1 MLAHNKNST
10 PVRRLLQ
17 QVMGM
22 VQEQGFTPHGRGFFK
37 AFLVE
42 FGLYALVLLV
52 TAWQGG
58 SVVLALLACLL
69 VFALLRLLMVL
80 GNVIPTW
87 RARSPI
93 APEHRVGLAGMLA
106 MIWREWQ
113 AALLT
118 YPFLFAF
125 EPWLMPNNPRPGLP
139 HRGAPIVLVPGFFTN
154 RGYLWFW
161 RHWLRQ
167 NGYGQVYA
175 VSPTPVFES
184 VERNAE
190 HLARFVDEVLAETG
204 ATRVV
209 LIGHSMGGLV
219 IRLYLHRFGGLD
231 KAELAIAVGS
241 PLRGT
246 ILAQGKES
254 MGPIIAQLTS
264 RNAWA
269 EAFTAEVEQAP
280 CPLPFVAL
288 WSPQDTIVAPQH
300 NSCVA
305 PHYGRNLVLPGIG
318 HMEMVSS
325 ATVGRTLV
333 TLLDAHNAGSGA

>member
-1 MLAHNKNST
+1 MLAHNKNGT
-10 PVRRLLQ
+10 PVWRHRQ
-17 QVMGM
+17 QGNKM
-22 VQEQGFTPHGRGFFK
+22 VQEQGFTPHGRGFLK

-42 FGLYALVLLV
+42 FGLYGLVVLL
-52 TAWQGG
+52 TAWRGG
-58 SVVLALLACLL
+58 SVILALVGCLL
-69 VFALLRLLMVL
+69 TFAVLRLMMVL

-87 RARSPI
+87 QARSPI
-93 APEHRVGLAGMLA
+93 APEHAVSVTGMLA
-106 MIWREWQ
+106 MVWREWQ
-113 AALLT
+113 AAVLT

-125 EPWLMPNNPRPGLP
+125 EPWLMPNNPRRGLR

-175 VSPTPVFES
+175 LSPTPVFAG
-184 VERNAE
+184 VEHNAE
-190 HLARFVDEVLAETG
+190 HLARFVDEVLADTG
-204 ATRVV
+204 ASRVI

-219 IRLYLHRFGGLD
+219 IRLYLHRYGGLG
-231 KAELAIAVGS
+231 KTELAIAVGS

-246 ILAQGKES
+246 ILAQGKEKL
-254 MGPIIAQLTS
+254 GPIIAQLTS
-264 RNAWA
+264 RNDWA

-280 CPLPFVAL
+280 CPVPFVAL

-305 PHYGRNLVLPGIG
+305 PHYGRNLVLPGVG

-325 ATVGRTLV
+325 WTLGEALIE
-333 TLLDAHNAGSGA
+333 LLDEHNTPVRA